1 MYIESVPNRGSP
13 PAILLRESFR
23 DQGRV
28 RKRTLANLSA
38 WPTALVEGFRTLLKG
53 GVAVAADGIRIRRAL
68 PHGHAAAVLGTI
80 RTIGLD
86 RLLGKPA
93 DKRLA
98 PLAIALIASRLI
110 SPTSKLATARELA
123 ADTAASSLGRLL
135 DLGAVDEVE
144 LYRALDWLGA
154 RQGAIETALARRH
167 LKDGAPVLYDVSSSW
182 LEGRCCEVAR
192 FGCSRDG
199 KKGKLQIVY
208 GLLCAADGCPVAV
221 EVFEGNTAD
230 PMTLAT
236 QIDKLKERFGLS
248 RVVLVGDRGM
258 ITSARIRDALKP
270 AGLDWITALRAPQ
283 IRALLDTGAFQL
295 SLFDERDLPTD
306 QVRGLKAHEITSPE
320 FPGERLVVCKNPL
333 LAEERARKREDLLQ
347 ATEAALAKLAD
358 QIARGTGRKGQ
369 DKIARAVGRI
379 ENRYKLAKLF
389 DITVAEDGFS
399 FARNPDRI
407 AAEARLDGF
416 YVIRTSVEDKALAA
430 EGVVSAYKGLA
441 RVERAFRSLK
451 TVDLHIRPI
460 HHRLAPRVRAHVLL
474 CLLACHVEWHMRER
488 LKPMLFDDEDPA
500 AAARQRP
507 SIVAP
512 AQPSPAALRKRAS
525 KLTADGGPVHS
536 FHTLLRDLA
545 TCTLNEMT
553 TTLNDAYSFTLVA
566 TPTPLQAQAFRLLD
580 ADPTKL

>member
-13 PAILLRESFR
+13 PAVLLRESFR

-38 WPTALVEGFRTLLKG
+38 WPTPLVEGFRTLLKG
-53 GVAVAADGIRIRRAL
+53 GVAVAADGIGIRRAL

-80 RTIGLD
+80 RAIGLD
-86 RLLGKPA
+86 RLLGNPS

-98 PLAIALIASRLI
+98 PLAIALITSRLI
-110 SPTSKLATARELA
+110 SPASKLATARELA

-135 DLGAVDEVE
+135 GLGAVDEVE

-154 RQGAIETALARRH
+154 RHGAIEAALAHRH
-167 LKDGAPVLYDVSSSW
+167 LKDGALVLYDVSSSW
-182 LEGRCCEVAR
+182 LEGRCCELAR
-192 FGCSRDG
+192 FGYSRDG

-230 PMTLAT
+230 PMTLSA
-236 QIDKLKERFGLS
+236 QIDKLKARFGLS

-258 ITSARIRDALKP
+258 ITSARIRDELKP

-295 SLFDERDLPTD
+295 SLFDERDL
-306 QVRGLKAHEITSPE
+306 AEITSPE

-333 LAEERARKREDLLQ
+333 LAEERARKRQDLLQ
-347 ATEAALAKLAD
+347 ATEAALAKLAE
-358 QIARGTGRKGQ
+358 QIARGTGPRGQ

-389 DITVAEDGFS
+389 DIAVAEDGFS

-407 AAEARLDGF
+407 AAEARVDGF
-416 YVIRTSVEDKALAA
+416 YVIRTSLETGTLAA
-430 EGVVSAYKGLA
+430 DNVVGAYKGLA

-460 HHRLAPRVRAHVLL
+460 HHWLAPRVRAHVFL
-474 CLLACHVEWHMRER
+474 CMLACHVEWHMRQR
-488 LKPMLFDDEDPA
+488 LKPMLFDDDDPA
-500 AAARQRP
+500 GAARERA

-512 AQPSPAALRKRAS
+512 AQSSPAARRKRAG
-525 KLTADGGPVHS
+525 KVTAEGGLVHS
-536 FHTLLRDLA
+536 FQTLLRDLA

-553 TTLNDAYSFTLVA
+553 TTLNEAYSFTLVA
-566 TPTPLQAQAFRLLD
+566 TPTPIQAHAFRLLD
-580 ADPTKL
+580 VDPTKL

>member
-23 DQGRV
+23 EQGGV
-28 RKRTLANLSA
+28 KKRTLANLSD
-38 WPTALVEGFRTLLKG
+38 WPTPLVEGFRTLLKG

-68 PHGHAAAVLGTI
+68 PHGHATAVLGTM
-80 RTIGLD
+80 RAIGLD
-86 RLLGKPA
+86 RLLGKPR
-93 DKRLA
+93 DQRLV
-98 PLAIALIASRLI
+98 PLAIALIASRLVA
-110 SPTSKLATARELA
+110 PASKLATARELA
-123 ADTAASSLGRLL
+123 ADTAGSSLGRLL
-135 DLGAVDEVE
+135 GLGAADEVE

-167 LKDGAPVLYDVSSSW
+167 LKDGALVLYDVSSSW
-182 LEGRCCEVAR
+182 LEGRCCELAR
-192 FGCSRDG
+192 FGYSRDG

-230 PMTLAT
+230 PMTLSA

-258 ITSARIRDALKP
+258 ITSARIRDELKP

-295 SLFDERDLPTD
+295 SLFDERDL
-306 QVRGLKAHEITSPE
+306 AEITAPE

-333 LAEERARKREDLLQ
+333 VAEERARKREDLLQ

-358 QIARGTGRKGQ
+358 QIARGTGPRGQ
-369 DKIARAVGRI
+369 DKIARAIGRI
-379 ENRYKLAKLF
+379 ENRYKLAKLL
-389 DITVAEDGFS
+389 DIAVAEDGFTV
-399 FARNPDRI
+399 ARNPDRI

-430 EGVVSAYKGLA
+430 ENVVGAYKGLA
-441 RVERAFRSLK
+441 HVERAFRTLK
-451 TVDLHIRPI
+451 TVDLHLRPI
-460 HHRLAPRVRAHVLL
+460 HHWLAPRVRAHVFL
-474 CLLACHVEWHMRER
+474 CMLACHVEWHMRER
-488 LKPMLFDDEDPA
+488 LKPMLFDDDDPA
-500 AAARQRP
+500 GAARERV

-512 AQPSPAALRKRAS
+512 AQSSPTALRKRAS

-536 FHTLLRDLA
+536 FQSLLRDLA
-545 TCTLNEMT
+545 TCTLNEVT
-553 TTLNDAYSFTLVA
+553 TTLNPAYSFTLVA
-566 TPTPLQAQAFRLLD
+566 TPTPIQAQAFTLLNI
-580 ADPTKL
+580 DPTKS

>member
-1 MYIESVPNRGSP
+1 MYIEAVPNRGSP
-13 PAILLRESFR
+13 PAVLLRESFR
-23 DQGRV
+23 ENGRV
-28 RKRTLANLSA
+28 GKRTLANLSD
-38 WPTALVEGFRTLLKG
+38 WPTPLVEGFRTLLKG
-53 GVAVAADGIRIRRAL
+53 GVAVAAEGIRIRRAL

-80 RTIGLD
+80 RAIGLD
-86 RLLGKPA
+86 RLLGKPI
-93 DKRLA
+93 DKRLV

-110 SPTSKLATARELA
+110 SPASKLATARELA
-123 ADTAASSLGRLL
+123 ADTAGSSLGRLL
-135 DLGAVDEVE
+135 ELGAVEESE

-154 RQGAIETALARRH
+154 RQAAIETALARRH
-167 LKDGAPVLYDVSSSW
+167 LKDGALVLYDVSSSW
-182 LEGRCCEVAR
+182 LEGRCCELAR
-192 FGCSRDG
+192 FGYSRDG

-230 PMTLAT
+230 PMTLST

-258 ITSARIRDALKP
+258 ITSARIRDELKP

-295 SLFDERDLPTD
+295 SLFDERDL
-306 QVRGLKAHEITSPE
+306 AEITAPE

-358 QIARGTGRKGQ
+358 QIARGTGPKRQ
-369 DKIARAVGRI
+369 DKIGRAIGRI

-389 DITVAEDGFS
+389 DIAVAEDGFT
-399 FARNPDRI
+399 FGRNQAHI
-407 AAEARLDGF
+407 AQEARLDGF

-430 EGVVSAYKGLA
+430 ESVVGAYKSLA

-451 TVDLHIRPI
+451 TVDLHLRPI
-460 HHRLAPRVRAHVLL
+460 HHWLASRVRAHVFL
-474 CLLACHVEWHMRER
+474 CMLACHVEWHMREC
-488 LKPMLFDDEDPA
+488 LKPMLFDDDDPT
-500 AAARQRP
+500 AAARERA

-512 AQPSPAALRKRAS
+512 AQSSPAALRKRAS
-525 KLTADGGPVHS
+525 KLTANGGPVHS
-536 FHTLLRDLA
+536 FHSLLRDLA

-553 TTLNDAYSFTLVA
+553 TTLNHAYSFTLVA
-566 TPTPLQAQAFRLLD
+566 TPTPIQAQAFTLLNV
-580 ADPTKL
+580 DPTKL

>member
-23 DQGRV
+23 DDGRV

-38 WPTALVEGFRTLLKG
+38 WPTALVEGLRTLLKG
-53 GVAVAADGIRIRRAL
+53 GLAVAADGIRIRRAL

-80 RTIGLD
+80 RAIGLD
-86 RLLGKPA
+86 RLLGRPS

-98 PLAIALIASRLI
+98 PLAIALIASRLV
-110 SPTSKLATARELA
+110 SPASKLATARDLA
-123 ADTAASSLGRLL
+123 ADTACSSLGRLL
-135 DLGAVDEVE
+135 GLGTVDETE

-167 LKDGAPVLYDVSSSW
+167 LKDGALVLYDVSSSW
-182 LEGRCCEVAR
+182 LEGRCCELAR
-192 FGCSRDG
+192 FGYSRDG

-221 EVFEGNTAD
+221 EVFEGNIAD
-230 PMTLAT
+230 PMTLSA
-236 QIDKLKERFGLS
+236 QIDKLKARFGLS
-248 RVVLVGDRGM
+248 QVVLVGDRGM
-258 ITSARIRDALKP
+258 ITSARIRDELAP

-283 IRALLDTGAFQL
+283 IRALLDSGAFQL
-295 SLFDERDLPTD
+295 SLFDERDL
-306 QVRGLKAHEITSPE
+306 AEITAPE

-358 QIARGTGRKGQ
+358 QIARGTGPKGQ
-369 DKIARAVGRI
+369 DNIARAVGRI

-389 DITVAEDGFS
+389 DIAVAEDGFT

-416 YVIRTSVEDKALAA
+416 YVIRTSVEAKALAA
-430 EGVVSAYKGLA
+430 DSVVGAYKGLA

-460 HHRLAPRVRAHVLL
+460 HHWLAPRVRAHVFL
-474 CLLACHVEWHMRER
+474 CMLACHVEWHMRER
-488 LKPMLFDDEDPA
+488 LKPMLFDDDDPA
-500 AAARQRP
+500 AAARERA

-512 AQPSPAALRKRAS
+512 AQSSPAALRKRAS
-525 KLTADGGPVHS
+525 KLAADGLPVHS
-536 FHTLLRDLA
+536 FHSLLRDLA

-553 TTLNDAYSFTLVA
+553 TTLNEAYSFTLVA
-566 TPTPLQAQAFRLLD
+566 TPTPIQAQAFALL
-580 ADPTKL
+580 AVDPTKL